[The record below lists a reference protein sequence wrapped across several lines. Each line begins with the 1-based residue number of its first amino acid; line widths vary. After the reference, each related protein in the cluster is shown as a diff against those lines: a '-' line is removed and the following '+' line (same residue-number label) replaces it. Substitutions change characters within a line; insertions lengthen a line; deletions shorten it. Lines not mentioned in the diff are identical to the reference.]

1 MGSARRGNS
10 RTLMKKQ
17 TFIIFTSKYKIKRES
32 GYYNELLNIDRNN
45 PGIRNT
51 RYWIFIRYKSKNSI
65 FTYYYY
71 NRLAFD
77 NRIFVWCQKFLY
89 QTLAPLTRFLKWGH
103 LIYRDVKFRPHNFD
117 LEMISMNS
125 GPIRCLL
132 MTIAWFNQ
140 TMNTH
145 KNC

>member
-51 RYWIFIRYKSKNSI
+51 RY
-65 FTYYYY
+65 
-71 NRLAFD
+71 
-77 NRIFVWCQKFLY
+77 
-89 QTLAPLTRFLKWGH
+89 
-103 LIYRDVKFRPHNFD
+103 
-117 LEMISMNS
+117 
-125 GPIRCLL
+125 
-132 MTIAWFNQ
+132 
-140 TMNTH
+140 
-145 KNC
+145 